1 MEKIVGVILLIA
13 SVVISLWIV
22 FVILKKMF
30 GFSSIPKKIE
40 EHNKQC
46 NPSLE
51 LIVKSN
57 FRIDDKREALIT
69 LELDS
74 AEIKKYRFIRQSM
87 LEEESR
93 GGFDMN
99 SSIESLAFG
108 LIKSSYRNFENEE
121 TLWTRYGNAELYEVC
136 IPINFEQY
144 SLLFN
149 VVFEM
154 DRDALAIHLALEKQL
169 EVIVTFKQYVLKE
182 DIVIKA
188 GTTDN
193 VTHFS
198 EFDISYKFGF
208 QSDSKYS
215 NACLGDTLQVIAIDG
230 ALVEV
235 K

>member
-1 MEKIVGVILLIA
+1 MEKIVGGILLIA
-13 SVVISLWIV
+13 SVIILLWIV
-22 FVILKKMF
+22 FIILKNVF
-30 GFSSIPKKIE
+30 GFSSINKKVQK
-40 EHNKQC
+40 HAKQN
-46 NPSLE
+46 NPSHRS
-51 LIVKSN
+51 IVKYDYRLS
-57 FRIDDKREALIT
+57 DKKEALIV
-69 LELDS
+69 LDLNS
-74 AEIKKYRFIRQSM
+74 AEIKRYKFVRQSM

-136 IPINFEQY
+136 IPIHFEQY
-144 SLLFN
+144 NLLFS

-188 GTTDN
+188 STTDS

-215 NACLGDTLQVIAIDG
+215 NACLGDTLQVIAIDET
-230 ALVEV
+230 LVAV